1 MPKINEKQA
10 FFGIFTFFYNPIDTD
25 ISILIYR

>member
-1 MPKINEKQA
+1 MPKINEKQT
-10 FFGIFTFFYNPIDTD
+10 FFGLSAFFYNLIDTD